1 MVFTERDSLMSSA
14 LIYTKDACPYCDRA
28 KSLFQSK
35 GQEYTEMK
43 IGVDVTREE
52 FMNLFPEVRSV
63 PYIIING
70 EKVGGFNELTEW
82 YNSNGQRK
90 FLSE

>member
-1 MVFTERDSLMSSA
+1 MVSTERDNLMSSA

-28 KSLFQSK
+28 KNLFRSK

-52 FMNLFPEVRSV
+52 FMNIFPEVRSV